1 MKHTFKQNAGF
12 TLIELVVAMAMAV
25 IVTAAAT
32 SVLLMG
38 LRVNRQTGDTATQQM
53 TVRSLLNVLEKA
65 AVDGNIKDIVT
76 NHASWELVNV
86 EIENGGDANNYRAI
100 FGFDA
105 EKNRIYTGREYD
117 ENRDVLNEGTTILE
131 GVYASNVTIEG
142 DLLSVSIETKE
153 GIFSTSIY
161 CRITDLKDDSLSNNL
176 PSTDVVGNRGEFIKK
191 LQSQYRSRG
200 EIVGA
205 DPDSPY
211 QYYSEWYIDLD
222 YDAPGYTGEWKAETP
237 WCACFVSWALDQV
250 RMPVPDYCND
260 DEHEGHPHWY
270 ANVDEFMEY
279 FTPRDATDTAT
290 AKWLPGGSKPTA
302 GDLIFFDWD
311 KGTDPEH
318 VGVVIEVKTVKI
330 GDQEKI
336 VIYTIEGNSSGRVA
350 IRSYTL
356 GDKRIIGYGVLP
368 WQSES

>member
-1 MKHTFKQNAGF
+1 MKHFVKQNAGL
-12 TLIELVVAMAMAV
+12 TLIELVVAMAIATV
-25 IVTAAAT
+25 VTAAAA
-32 SVLLMG
+32 SVLFFG
-38 LRVNRQTGDTATQQM
+38 LRINRQTGDTASQLI
-53 TVRSLLNVLEKA
+53 TVRSLLNVVENA
-65 AVDGNIKDIVT
+65 AADGNIKGIIT

-86 EIENGGDANNYRAI
+86 EIEKGGDANNYRAI

-222 YDAPGYTGEWKAETP
+222 YDAPGYTGEWKTETP
-237 WCACFVSWALDQV
+237 WCACFVSWALDQIG
-250 RMPVPDYCND
+250 MPTPDYCND

-270 ANVDEFMEY
+270 ANVDEFMAY
-279 FTPRDATDTAT
+279 FQTKATWKASTAH
-290 AKWLPGGSKPTA
+290 GGTYMPIA

-311 KGTDPEH
+311 KGINPEH

-330 GDQEKI
+330 GDQEKT
-336 VIYTIEGNSSGRVA
+336 VICTIEGNSSGRVA

-356 GDKRIIGYGVLP
+356 DDKRIIGYGVLP
-368 WQSES
+368 WQPES

>member
-1 MKHTFKQNAGF
+1 MKYIRKHNAGF
-12 TLIELVVAMAMAV
+12 TLVELVVAIAMAT

-142 DLLSVSIETKE
+142 NLLSVSIETKE

-176 PSTDVVGNRGEFIKK
+176 PSTDVVGSRGKFIKK

-200 EIVGA
+200 EIRDESGNNTGE
-205 DPDSPY
+205 
-211 QYYSEWYIDLD
+211 YYSEWYIDRD
-222 YDAPGYTGEWKAETP
+222 YDDNVDDGGWNSKTP
-237 WCACFVSWALDQV
+237 WCACFVSWALDQIG
-250 RMPVPDYCND
+250 MPTPDYCND

-270 ANVDEFMEY
+270 ANVDEFMAY
-279 FTPRDATDTAT
+279 FQTKTTWKASA
-290 AKWLPGGSKPTA
+290 AHGGTYMPIA

-311 KGTDPEH
+311 KGTNPEH

-330 GDQEKI
+330 GDQEKT

-368 WQSES
+368 WT